1 MWWSRVGHAVEV
13 RKQEETIMVE
23 GTAGRQAGLMQE
35 QKL

>member
-1 MWWSRVGHAVEV
+1 MCGGAEQATPLEV

-23 GTAGRQAGLMQE
+23 GKAGRMQE